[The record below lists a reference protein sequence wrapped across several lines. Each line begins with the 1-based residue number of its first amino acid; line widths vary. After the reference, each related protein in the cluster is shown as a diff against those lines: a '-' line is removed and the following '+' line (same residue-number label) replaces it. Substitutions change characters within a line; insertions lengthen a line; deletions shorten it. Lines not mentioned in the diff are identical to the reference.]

1 MAIEIN
7 FAQWRKTKPS
17 TDTFIK
23 KQGKKKDNNKIIIII
38 IIITTQYYFGYEAG
52 F

>member
-23 KQGKKKDNNKIIIII
+23 KQGKKKDNNNKIIIT
-38 IIITTQYYFGYEAG
+38 ITTQYYFGYEAG